1 MKKILL
7 FLFFVPAAVFGQ
19 NYVDLLKIGY
29 GQTFNN
35 DFVDTEKSTFVKS
48 FEADLT
54 IPVVLNDNHALI
66 TGAVFSRNNL
76 QLFPDASFTSL
87 YSTILKVGLASTYNE
102 KWSSTL
108 VLLPKIASDYNEITG
123 DDFYFGGVALLK
135 YQKNEHLKYRFGL
148 YASSEAF
155 GIFSTPIFGW
165 YYLSPNSKFEMDVS
179 LPISTDINYTSGSI
193 TYGLD
198 YYGIGRSFRL
208 YNEDGISESYVDLA
222 SLEFASYVQ
231 FNALQK
237 SVLLRAKFGYS
248 SNNYEIYPDGQTI
261 DLGLSAFAFGDNR
274 TQLNPDISGGFFVK
288 FEAIYRFNISS
299 SEEEKAT
306 KEE

>member
-1 MKKILL
+1 MKKILF
-7 FLFFVPAAVFGQ
+7 FLLFVPAIVVGQ
-19 NYVDLLKIGY
+19 DYVDLLKIGY

-35 DFVDTEKSTFVKS
+35 DFVDTEESTFVKS

-76 QLFPDASFTSL
+76 QLFPEASFTSL

-208 YNEDGISESYVDLA
+208 YNEEGVSESYVDLA
-222 SLEFASYVQ
+222 SLEFASYIQ

-288 FEAIYRFNISS
+288 FEAVYRFNISS
-299 SEEEKAT
+299 SEEEKT

>member
-1 MKKILL
+1 MKKILF
-7 FLFFVPAAVFGQ
+7 FLLFVPAIVVGQ
-19 NYVDLLKIGY
+19 DYVDLLKIGY

-35 DFVDTEKSTFVKS
+35 DFVDTEESTFVKS

-76 QLFPDASFTSL
+76 QLFPEASFTSL

-208 YNEDGISESYVDLA
+208 YNEEGVSESYVDLA
-222 SLEFASYVQ
+222 SLEFASYIQ

-288 FEAIYRFNISS
+288 FEAVYRFNITS
-299 SEEEKAT
+299 SEEEKT